1 MSTMKDFLQ
10 IELLHFGKYQIM
22 VYHILALAG
31 IFIATKLIL
40 LIIYRIFL
48 RQIKAKNYDEGR
60 SLAFYQ
66 IVKYILIVAA
76 IAIGLETM
84 GIKLTL
90 LLAGSAA
97 LLVGLGLGIQ
107 QFFNDL
113 VSGLVLLIEGTVTVG
128 DIVELDGLVGKITEI
143 NMRTSNVVTR
153 DNIMII
159 VPNSKLVGDN
169 VINWSHNREAT
180 RFHVE
185 VGVAYGT
192 DLDRAEKLIL
202 SAALKNKQ
210 VAKHPEPFARFIE
223 FGNSSLDLEVYFWTK
238 NMWEIEYVKSE
249 IRKEIYKAFNSNNIT
264 IPFPQRDIHIV
275 SGGGS

>member
-1 MSTMKDFLQ
+1 MKEFLH
-10 IELLHFGKYQIM
+10 IELLHIGDYQIM

-31 IFIATKLIL
+31 IFIGTKLIL
-40 LIIYRIFL
+40 FITYRIFL
-48 RQIKAKNYDEGR
+48 RQIKTKSYDEGR

-66 IVKYILIVAA
+66 IIKYVLIVAA
-76 IAIGLETM
+76 IAAGLETM

-143 NMRTSNVVTR
+143 NMRTSSVATR

-192 DLDRAEKLIL
+192 DLNHAERLIL
-202 SAALKNKQ
+202 QLALKNSY
-210 VAKHPEPFARFIE
+210 VAKKPEPFTRFIE
-223 FGNSSLDLEVYFWTK
+223 FGDSSLNLEVYFWTR
-238 NMWEIEYVKSE
+238 NMWEIEFVKSE
-249 IRKEIYKAFNSNNIT
+249 IRKEIYAAFNRENIT
-264 IPFPQRDIHIV
+264 IPFPQRDIHV
-275 SGGGS
+275 HSNQKN

>member
-1 MSTMKDFLQ
+1 MNVKEFLHT
-10 IELLHFGKYQIM
+10 ELLHVGEYQIM
-22 VYHILALAG
+22 VFHVLALAG
-31 IFIATKLIL
+31 IFLGTKLIL
-40 LIIYRIFL
+40 FVIYRVFL
-48 RQIKAKNYDEGR
+48 KQIERKNFDKGR

-66 IVKYILIVAA
+66 IIKYVLIVVA
-76 IAIGLETM
+76 IALGLETM

-113 VSGLVLLIEGTVTVG
+113 VSGLVLLVEGTVTVG

-143 NMRTSNVVTR
+143 NMRTSNVATR
-153 DNIMII
+153 DGIMII
-159 VPNSKLVGDN
+159 VPNSKLVSDN

-180 RFHVE
+180 RFKVN

-192 DLDRAEKLIL
+192 DLETAERLIL
-202 SAALKNKQ
+202 DAALNTEHVSKTP
-210 VAKHPEPFARFIE
+210 APFSRFID

-238 NMWEIEYVKSE
+238 NMWHIEYVKSE
-249 IRKEIYKAFNSNNIT
+249 IRKRIYKSFNQNKIT
-264 IPFPQRDIHIV
+264 IPFPQRDIHII
-275 SGGGS
+275 SGDK